1 MTSSARAVI
10 ARVFVL
16 DFALETI
23 TIKPNLKNQSLFLL
37 GTKMARPRAKEL
49 TEREL
54 EVMQAFWD
62 CGEATIADVRDEMAE
77 QGRDLAYTTVATLV
91 RILLDKGFLTQCN
104 EERPYTYLP
113 TRSFEEVTG
122 NMLSDMLERVF
133 RGSREKLLLRLLGQ
147 QKLTAKERA
156 VLEQILRE
164 SKK

>member
-1 MTSSARAVI
+1 
-10 ARVFVL
+10 
-16 DFALETI
+16 
-23 TIKPNLKNQSLFLL
+23 
-37 GTKMARPRAKEL
+37 MARPRAKEL

-62 CGEATIADVRDEMAE
+62 CGESTIADVRDEMAE

-91 RILLDKGFLTQCN
+91 RILHDKEFLTQCN
-104 EERPYTYLP
+104 DERPYTYLP

-133 RGSREKLLLRLLGQ
+133 RGSREKLLVRLLGQ

>member
-1 MTSSARAVI
+1 
-10 ARVFVL
+10 
-16 DFALETI
+16 
-23 TIKPNLKNQSLFLL
+23 
-37 GTKMARPRAKEL
+37 
-49 TEREL
+49 
-54 EVMQAFWD
+54 MQAFWD